1 MKKPLSTAAQA
12 VQKQRRR
19 NRLINAL
26 IVLLLLALVAGGLVM
41 NIRYNRQNYT
51 VEFYQMESKKLTH
64 SIRVAFL
71 TDVHL
76 REYGKNNEDLVQ
88 EVKNLAPDIIL
99 LGGDMV
105 TAGKDGYDTA
115 LKLCE
120 RLAQLAPTYGVL
132 GNHEDVKIFQQGDTS
147 LVSRFEATGVHILR
161 NEKAEITLYDNVISI
176 LGVEGSADNFELYGA
191 KTFMDAQ
198 EGNDDSDFRICVTHV
213 PYLLATKLADYSFEL
228 GLSGHTHGGLIRL
241 PKIGGLYSAEEG
253 FLPKYVGGQYTLK
266 NKAEMIVSRGLGDS
280 TRIPRINNIPELSII
295 DID

>member
-1 MKKPLSTAAQA
+1 MKKSLSTAAQA
-12 VQKQRRR
+12 VKKQRRR

-132 GNHEDVKIFQQGDTS
+132 GNHEH
-147 LVSRFEATGVHILR
+147 AH
-161 NEKAEITLYDNVISI
+161 
-176 LGVEGSADNFELYGA
+176 
-191 KTFMDAQ
+191 
-198 EGNDDSDFRICVTHV
+198 
-213 PYLLATKLADYSFEL
+213 
-228 GLSGHTHGGLIRL
+228 
-241 PKIGGLYSAEEG
+241 
-253 FLPKYVGGQYTLK
+253 VGGPRTAKFHMDEAQVLEDRMGPGPTAAMRVFASVSGPRWKPVNPGSVSASRISRTRSARKLK
-266 NKAEMIVSRGLGDS
+266 QSSASPSFM
-280 TRIPRINNIPELSII
+280 PA
-295 DID
+295 